1 MRTTIV
7 PALLAAILVVMGL
20 FAAPAA
26 AQPQASPRFWPRFW
40 PSVQKICDQ
49 TAATKPSPLAT
60 KIAQTALDEHYR
72 FGGHQI
78 DSNGRLFRFGLVES
92 EQEEEASGAE
102 AQLGHLGWWQV
113 LKYWRALYGSNPK
126 VAARLQ
132 VWGYEEASA
141 SRNEDQDGAPD
152 KDRVPLHD
160 EATMADLTKVS
171 VADLIRLGAQIKD
184 RDTVEVLREAAFRSA
199 IVDNPW
205 SAAFVSYVVKTAALG
220 DGANPSEVQNFG
232 RAKFPFSAA
241 HRDYIFA
248 AFKTSIADA
257 PAGKASTKD
266 AHLYRACP
274 IYTTEPRIGDMLCY
288 QREKELKDASDS
300 AVRDIIL
307 DDAQAGR
314 SETSISQNHC
324 DVVVHI
330 DRAAL
335 KVYVVGG
342 NVQQSVT
349 VKKLRL
355 RRNMKLAENK
365 SGCGDWTLPPPSAA
379 VPVGP
384 SGRENCSLNEKKW
397 FVLLQMR

>member
-7 PALLAAILVVMGL
+7 PALLAIALSV
-20 FAAPAA
+20 APAS
-26 AQPQASPRFWPRFW
+26 AQPQASPRFW

-49 TAATKPSPLAT
+49 TAATKPSSLAK

-78 DSNGRLFRFGLVES
+78 DSDGRLFRFGLVES
-92 EQEEEASGAE
+92 EQEEEASGPQAT
-102 AQLGHLGWWQV
+102 LGHLGWWQV
-113 LKYWRALYGSNPK
+113 LKYWRALYGTNPK
-126 VAARLQ
+126 VAARLR

-141 SRNEDQDGAPD
+141 SHNEDRDGAPD
-152 KDRVPLHD
+152 KDRAPLHD
-160 EATMADLTKVS
+160 EATKADLTKVS
-171 VADLIRLGAQIKD
+171 VADLIRLGAQTND
-184 RDTVEVLREAAFRSA
+184 RDAIEVLREAAFRSA

-220 DGANPSEVQNFG
+220 GGPNPSEIQSFA
-232 RAKFPFSAA
+232 RSRFPFSAA
-241 HRDYIFA
+241 HRDYILA
-248 AFKTSIADA
+248 AFKTSLADA
-257 PAGKASTKD
+257 PAGKASGKD
-266 AHLYRACP
+266 GHLYRACP
-274 IYTTEPRIGDMLCY
+274 VYATEPRIGDMLCY
-288 QREKELKDASDS
+288 HRERQLKDASDS
-300 AVRDIIL
+300 TVRNIIL

-314 SETSISQNHC
+314 FETSISHNHC
-324 DVVVHI
+324 DVVVHV
-330 DRAAL
+330 DREAR

-355 RRNMKLAENK
+355 RRDMKLAENK
-365 SGCGDWTLPPPSAA
+365 SGCGDWTLPPPSAS

-384 SGRENCSLNEKKW
+384 SVRDNCSLNEKKW

>member
-7 PALLAAILVVMGL
+7 PALLAVAL

-26 AQPQASPRFWPRFW
+26 AQPQASPRFWP
-40 PSVQKICDQ
+40 SVQKVCDQ
-49 TAATKPSPLAT
+49 IAATKPRPLAT

-78 DSNGRLFRFGLVES
+78 DSNGRLFRFGLVEA
-92 EQEEEASGAE
+92 EQEEEASGPE

-126 VAARLQ
+126 VAARLR

-141 SRNEDQDGAPD
+141 SHNEDRDGAPD
-152 KDRVPLHD
+152 KDRAPLHD
-160 EATMADLTKVS
+160 EATKADLAKVS
-171 VADLIRLGAQIKD
+171 VADLIRLGAQTKD
-184 RDTVEVLREAAFRSA
+184 RDAVEVLREAAFRSA

-220 DGANPSEVQNFG
+220 DGTNPSEVQNFG
-232 RAKFPFSAA
+232 RARFPFSAA
-241 HRDYIFA
+241 HRDYILA
-248 AFKTSIADA
+248 AFKTSLADA
-257 PAGKASTKD
+257 PAGKASIKD
-266 AHLYRACP
+266 GHLYRACP
-274 IYTTEPRIGDMLCY
+274 VYATEPRIGDMLCY
-288 QREKELKDASDS
+288 HREKELKDTSDS
-300 AVRDIIL
+300 TVRDIIL

-314 SETSISQNHC
+314 AETSISHNHC

-330 DRAAL
+330 DRKAQ

-349 VKKLRL
+349 VKKLKL
-355 RRNMKLAENK
+355 RRDMKFAENK
-365 SGCGDWTLPPPSAA
+365 SGCGDWALPPASPS

-384 SGRENCSLNEKKW
+384 SVRDNCSLNEKKW